1 MPSYPQQGQLTAWL
15 SIADALGWGSVKGAK
30 GVKCVHVTEPPLVPD
45 SPQPNRLSPPWSHSI
60 SVQRSDKM
68 MAVPVSEHHCPSQH
82 AFHLA
87 GRLRGTLDDRQ
98 LIRIACGRRPRRE
111 RDESIA
117 LTSAGAKLPL
127 PGPNSSVCGR
137 DGKCIPALAFRW
149 LANRRARARGTAR
162 PLHFQPPWA

>member
-1 MPSYPQQGQLTAWL
+1 MRTVPSYPQQGQLTAWL

-30 GVKCVHVTEPPLVPD
+30 SVKCVHATEPPLVPD
-45 SPQPNRLSPPWSHSI
+45 SPQPNRLFPPWSHSI

-68 MAVPVSEHHCPSQH
+68 MAVPVSEHHCPTACFSPGWQ
-82 AFHLA
+82 A
-87 GRLRGTLDDRQ
+87 LDDRQ

-117 LTSAGAKLPL
+117 LASGRAKLPL
-127 PGPNSSVCGR
+127 PGPNSSACGQ